1 MREKQLAQVEIQKM
15 KEKEEEEEK
24 SHQQEEEKGI
34 SWGMGKSVLLHF
46 FVLFFW
52 IAVFQLQLLPVK
64 WVRVHCVLNNLTECT
79 TGS

>member
-15 KEKEEEEEK
+15 KEKEEEEK

-46 FVLFFW
+46 FVLFFC

-64 WVRVHCVLNNLTECT
+64 
-79 TGS
+79 